1 MIKKINL
8 IQKTL
13 NSILNHKYSNEY
25 IYGLPIFY
33 IQKGHT
39 EYLKPFLDYLSIK
52 NNLKN
57 YENLF
62 FKIIKYIYLLFFS
75 KKEFLTKNVKF
86 KKYDIFLISNI
97 ISKNKVNTDYI
108 YGNLSKEL
116 NSKKINTI
124 TIYKNFTD
132 KRFNNK
138 NIKSKDPIIILSKVS
153 SLIKE
158 ISFLFGLFYSYKS
171 IQLLKKTVKNKQ
183 HIDFLKYITKIKY
196 LIPIVSNL
204 RLSYQI
210 ITLVNIYNPKIII
223 LPFENHAWER
233 FLINKL
239 KNCNTSIITAGYQF
253 STFSQNQFSKYSVLK
268 RNFNPDL
275 ILSSGSTTY
284 EYLNKIYKK
293 KIKVINFG
301 SYRNLK
307 KNIYKK
313 NFNKLNF
320 LMVPEAPLSE
330 VNAFLRDGVGLA
342 KMYPKYNFILR
353 LHPMSKSQKLINNI
367 NYKMKNYK
375 NIKLSKKSAEAD
387 FSSCSYILY
396 RSSSL
401 AVTASARGLLP
412 IYIDNNSLNIDPFF
426 EINKKLS
433 IKSPKQL
440 KLVLEI
446 KNSEKKKLLKKFMSF
461 SHKYFEQKKTN
472 NISNLFNYFNNTM
485 I

>member
-13 NSILNHKYSNEY
+13 NSILKHKYSNEY

-62 FKIIKYIYLLFFS
+62 FKIIKHIYLLFFS
-75 KKEFLTKNVKF
+75 NKEFFSKNVKQ

-97 ISKNKVNTDYI
+97 ISKNQLKVDYI

-116 NSKKINTI
+116 NSNKINTL

-132 KRFNNK
+132 KRFDNK
-138 NIKSKDPIIILSKVS
+138 SLKSKDPIVILSKTS

-158 ISFLFGLFYSYKS
+158 ISFLFGLLYSYRS
-171 IQLLKKTVKNKQ
+171 IQLLKKKVKNKQ
-183 HIDFLKYITKIKY
+183 HTYFLKYISKIKY

-210 ITLVNIYNPKIII
+210 ITLVSIYNPKIII

-233 FLINKL
+233 FLIYKL
-239 KNCNTSIITAGYQF
+239 KKCNTKVITAGYQF

-268 RNFNPDL
+268 KNFNPDL
-275 ILSSGSTTY
+275 MLSSGLSTY
-284 EYLNKIYKK
+284 KYLNKIYKK
-293 KIKVINFG
+293 KIKVFNFG
-301 SYRNLK
+301 SYRNLQK
-307 KNIYKK
+307 KIYKK
-313 NFNKLNF
+313 NFNNFNF

-330 VNAFLRDGVGLA
+330 VNTFLRDGIDLA

-353 LHPMSKSQKLINNI
+353 LHPMSKSKKLISDI

-375 NIKLSKKSAEAD
+375 NIKLSKQSVEDD
-387 FSSCSYILY
+387 FSRCSYILY

-401 AVTASARGLLP
+401 AVAASAKGLFP

-440 KLVLEI
+440 KSVLKI
-446 KNSEKKKLLKKFMSF
+446 KNLEKKKLLKKFMSY
-461 SHKYFEQKKTN
+461 SQNYFEQKKIN
-472 NISNLFNYFNNTM
+472 NFLNLFY
-485 I
+485 